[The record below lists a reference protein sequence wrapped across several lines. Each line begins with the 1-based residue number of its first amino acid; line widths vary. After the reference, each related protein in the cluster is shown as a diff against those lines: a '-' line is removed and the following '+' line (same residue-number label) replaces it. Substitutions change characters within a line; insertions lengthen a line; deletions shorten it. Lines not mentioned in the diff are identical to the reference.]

1 MSAWEFYLIFTLGL
15 VSSLHCVS
23 MCGPL
28 VLSYSLPL
36 GSSKFSRQI
45 FAHLSYNAGRII
57 TYSILGIVAG
67 LFGGTVGFLGQ
78 LAGYENV
85 AAIVAGALMIV
96 AGIIM
101 LDLVPIKKIQKFN
114 PLLYTQKFLRPL
126 GNRLSSTTIG
136 SKFSLGLML
145 GFMPCGLI
153 YAALF
158 KAMATGTM
166 LAGAMTM
173 IAFGLGTSASLL
185 AIGIFSS
192 AFSLKLS
199 RWGNRLA
206 AVSVLLLGLFL
217 VSRGMMPLMASA
229 QNNSVQDS
237 EVPACHRR

>member
-36 GSSKFSRQI
+36 GSSKFSKQI

-57 TYSILGIVAG
+57 TYALLGIVAG

-78 LAGYENV
+78 IAGFENV
-85 AAIVAGALMIV
+85 AAIVAGVLMV
-96 AGIIM
+96 VSGIIM
-101 LDLVPIKKIQKFN
+101 LDLIPNKKLQKFN
-114 PLLYTQKFLRPL
+114 PLIYTQKFLRPL
-126 GNRLSSTTIG
+126 GRRISSTSIR
-136 SKFSLGLML
+136 SKFSLGLIL

-166 LAGAMTM
+166 LAGAITM
-173 IAFGLGTSASLL
+173 IAFGLGTSMSLL

-192 AFSLKLS
+192 AFSLKLN
-199 RWGNRLA
+199 RWGNKLA
-206 AVSVLLLGLFL
+206 AISVLLLGLFL
-217 VSRGMMPLMASA
+217 VSRGVMPLMASA
-229 QNNSVQDS
+229 KQNSLQDS